1 MVTIDTISHVN
12 TVRGG
17 RLAAIFAAALVSV
30 STWFSR
36 RREDTRQVRHFGRS
50 GFWAQ
55 FYVVRR
61 SRRGLAN
68 LDDRMLRD
76 IGISRRDAIH
86 EAGRWRWD
94 RQW

>member
-1 MVTIDTISHVN
+1 MATIDTISHVN

-30 STWFSR
+30 STWFGR
-36 RREDTRQVRHFGRS
+36 WRGDKRQVRHSGRP
-50 GFWAQ
+50 GYWAQ
-55 FYVVRR
+55 FYVIRR
-61 SRRGLAN
+61 SRRSLAN

-76 IGISRRDAIH
+76 IGISRRDAVH